1 MLGLRRR
8 RRWSAG
14 GEGAEEAGEGAGLE
28 GVGPAAVGGD
38 DGGAE
43 FDRPGQAESAF
54 GG

>member
-1 MLGLRRR
+1 MDTAAV
-8 RRWSAG
+8 SG
-14 GEGAEEAGEGAGLE
+14 GGEGAGLE

-43 FDRPGQAESAF
+43 FDRQGQVESAF